1 MINVGIISPT
11 VVDNKTLNHLY
22 SRFGIQLRERVKTNI
37 HIYNM
42 ILCGAII
49 NKLWSHIS
57 IGNFDKTESILFI
70 NHKRYGKI
78 YQYKFP
84 FLFLCEAAEIFA
96 YRESMCFWMDGGDRL
111 AMWKRL
117 PYRAY
122 KHLAWRREG
131 EGGYKADNTK
141 DSINSKNKKA

>member
-49 NKLWSHIS
+49 NKL
-57 IGNFDKTESILFI
+57 
-70 NHKRYGKI
+70 
-78 YQYKFP
+78 
-84 FLFLCEAAEIFA
+84 
-96 YRESMCFWMDGGDRL
+96 
-111 AMWKRL
+111 
-117 PYRAY
+117 
-122 KHLAWRREG
+122 
-131 EGGYKADNTK
+131 
-141 DSINSKNKKA
+141 